1 VTVRSAFLTLVLLG
15 AVAGCGKKGPPLPPL
30 RLEPQRIEDLTAAK
44 EGDEVRLRFT
54 VPSANT
60 NKSQPADIVAVEVYG
75 LTGKAEDPFGQPLS
89 GEDFRRFGTLA
100 SRVEVEPPPEAE
112 SESDK
117 RTSAPASGTSS
128 GDGDPRPAQ
137 GEVVTLSER
146 LGPKTREPF
155 VHPRKRQS
163 DAAVEKAKTDPTSTG
178 LKPLWWPSVE
188 ELPARVYAAVG
199 VNRQGDRSALSNRVA
214 VPLLDAIAPPPKVLL
229 SNVEKAVAVNWERP
243 PDVRRKVQ
251 EAASPGLLPSRSIV
265 ETPAPTTYNVY
276 RVTRESATSSP
287 AAAGEPAGQVAPVN
301 HAPIDGLGFYDPNI
315 AFGEER
321 CYTVRALR
329 VFGNARVESG
339 PSPVACFTPAD
350 TFPPAAPKNLS
361 AVGSEGGVSLI
372 WDGSTEPDVAG
383 YLVLRGE
390 VTPDGSAPVLARLMQ
405 DPIKETTYRDATA
418 KPGVRYVYAVVAV
431 DNATPPNV
439 SPESNR
445 VEEGAR

>member
-1 VTVRSAFLTLVLLG
+1 VTARSAFLSLVLLG

-30 RLEPQRIEDLTAAK
+30 RLEPQRIEDLTVAK
-44 EGDEVRLRFT
+44 EGDAVRFRFT

-60 NKSQPADIVAVEVYG
+60 DKSQPADIVAVEVYG
-75 LTGKAEDPFGQPLS
+75 LTGKPEDPFGQPLS
-89 GEDFRRFGTLA
+89 GQDFLRFGALA
-100 SRVEVEPPPEAE
+100 SRVEVEPPPEE
-112 SESDK
+112 SKSDE
-117 RTSAPASGTSS
+117 RTSAPVSSTSP
-128 GDGDPRPAQ
+128 GNGDPRPAQ
-137 GEVVTLSER
+137 GEAVTLTER
-146 LGPKTREPF
+146 LGPKAQEPF

-163 DAAVEKAKTDPTSTG
+163 DAAVGKAENAPTSTG

-188 ELPARVYAAVG
+188 DLPERAYAAVG

-229 SNVEKAVAVNWERP
+229 SNVEKAVIVNWEPP
-243 PDVRRKVQ
+243 PDARRKVQ
-251 EAASPGLLPSRSIV
+251 DAATPDLLPSRSIV

-276 RVTRESATSSP
+276 RVTRGSATSSP
-287 AAAGEPAGQVAPVN
+287 AGGGEPAAQVAPVN
-301 HAPIDGLGFYDPNI
+301 QAPIDGLGFYDPNI
-315 AFGEER
+315 TFGEER
-321 CYTVRALR
+321 CYTVRAVR

-339 PSPVACFTPAD
+339 PSAVACFTPAD

-372 WDGSTEPDVAG
+372 WDGNIEPDVAG

-390 VTPDGSAPVLARLMQ
+390 VAPDGSAPVLARLMQ

-431 DNATPPNV
+431 DNASPPNV

-445 VEEGAR
+445 AEEGAR